1 MEPDFRLDGKVTL
14 MTGAT
19 GGIGYDSCLALAQM
33 GSDIGILYFKDQQRA
48 EDLARDVRKLGRQA
62 YLIEQD
68 LERTGL
74 LQGVVERFVQDAGR
88 IDILVSV
95 AGVADLVAYKDVT
108 ISQMER
114 TYRINTMAP
123 FFLAQIA
130 AKFMVAQGGTG
141 RVIFVTSTN
150 ALVGEANNLPYNT
163 SKGGCELMTQSLAI
177 ELAPHAITVNNV
189 APGLVQTDILD
200 LDDSFWE
207 EGRRNIP
214 MGRLGKPQEIGAAI
228 CFLASP
234 AASYITGQ
242 HIVVDG
248 GLICE
253 QFPGMR
259 NLNI

>member
-1 MEPDFRLDGKVTL
+1 M
-14 MTGAT
+14 
-19 GGIGYDSCLALAQM
+19 
-33 GSDIGILYFKDQQRA
+33 
-48 EDLARDVRKLGRQA
+48 
-62 YLIEQD
+62 
-68 LERTGL
+68 
-74 LQGVVERFVQDAGR
+74 
-88 IDILVSV
+88 
-95 AGVADLVAYKDVT
+95 
-108 ISQMER
+108 
-114 TYRINTMAP
+114 
-123 FFLAQIA
+123 
-130 AKFMVAQGGTG
+130 
-141 RVIFVTSTN
+141 TSTN

-163 SKGGCELMTQSLAI
+163 SKGGCELMPQSLAI
-177 ELAPHAITVNNV
+177 ELPPHAITVNNV
-189 APGLVQTDILD
+189 ASGLVQTDILD

-214 MGRLGKPQEIGAAI
+214 MGWLAEPREIGAAI